1 MIKESELPNIAVI
14 KAANIKFLNF
24 GFAGDSLTSAINGRN
39 FILPSTPYQIYP
51 GHYEQD
57 RDNNE
62 QTCQKKCPLNK
73 MSVGTVK
80 CAPFIHSI
88 QIATNK
94 QYDEQRELENVVMVL
109 SSIGCVISLDDF
121 SHPVHLHG
129 HSFHVVHVEHG
140 SYENGILHDNT
151 KTLAN
156 CSALGP
162 MGLLQILAAT

>member
-1 MIKESELPNIAVI
+1 
-14 KAANIKFLNF
+14 
-24 GFAGDSLTSAINGRN
+24 
-39 FILPSTPYQIYP
+39 
-51 GHYEQD
+51 
-57 RDNNE
+57 
-62 QTCQKKCPLNK
+62 

-94 QYDEQRELENVVMVL
+94 QYDEQKELENVVMVL

-151 KTLAN
+151 KN
-156 CSALGP
+156 IS
-162 MGLLQILAAT
+162 